1 MDIRI
6 GAIKVGEA
14 AGHTPVLRIP
24 VELRDSGG
32 PPGEITEIKGVAKVR
47 DDFNGKEVVISHFD
61 SCTDPVE
68 LSYMSIVGRPGILID
83 LPREK
88 IWEMEKARVGN
99 SVAIVVM
106 CVLKRR
112 MQGDA
117 CQYFEL
123 VHTRLNLPDRDWY
136 RLIGQLRRET

>member
-6 GAIKVGEA
+6 GAIKVGEV
-14 AGHTPVLRIP
+14 AGRTPVLRIP
-24 VELRDSGG
+24 VELCDTGG
-32 PPGEITEIKGVAKVR
+32 PPGEIMEIKGVAKVR

-61 SCTDPVE
+61 SCTDPVDMPQMTF
-68 LSYMSIVGRPGILID
+68 LGRPGILID

-88 IWEMEKARVGN
+88 IWEMEKARVGD
-99 SVAIVVM
+99 SVTILVM

-112 MQGDA
+112 MQGDT

-123 VHTRLNLPDRDWY
+123 VHTRHIIPDRDWY
-136 RLIGQLRRET
+136 RLLGQLKRET